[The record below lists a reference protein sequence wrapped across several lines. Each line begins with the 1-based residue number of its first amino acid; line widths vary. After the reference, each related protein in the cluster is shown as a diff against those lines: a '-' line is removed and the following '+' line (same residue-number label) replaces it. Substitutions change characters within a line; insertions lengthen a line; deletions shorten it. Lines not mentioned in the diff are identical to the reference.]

1 MQQKI
6 MPPLSISASVGSS
19 TTPSGGAAVIWP
31 GPLSMSISN
40 GTCNSSLTLSA
51 SLHAQP
57 HTPHGIDDPVK
68 GRAGR
73 KNFLVEP

>member
-1 MQQKI
+1 
-6 MPPLSISASVGSS
+6 
-19 TTPSGGAAVIWP
+19 
-31 GPLSMSISN
+31 MSISN
-40 GTCNSSLTLSA
+40 GTCSSSLTLSA